1 MTQARSIFFSLFKNL
16 FALTLFAFGL
26 SENILAQALP
36 AEKKIA
42 QIIRRA
48 DSGQLLIDNL
58 SVNLNKTITVQ
69 VPYIEQVPYQ
79 AEETYIETVPYQ
91 IQVPYTEYITDYRQE
106 QRCNNVTR
114 YRQECRNERQ
124 CYRDPGSGQNCRY
137 VEECGTNVHGQR
149 ICKTRQVCTNNPPR
163 ERCDYRQVCYNVPYT
178 DRECS
183 YVQVP
188 YQREVTR
195 YRTETRYRQETRTR
209 TVTRYRQEQRCCRPE
224 TQVVFD
230 RQLQYQLEVHFPSEA
245 ILTPNQIETLN
256 IILVSATEQSAQVQ
270 LQPLN
275 TIYSYTIANQTVSG
289 SIIRVEL
296 AATPKRI
303 LSEPDLASLSDS
315 KKLNVELAGAGS
327 ESALLITDATLDF
340 EDVQTVYAIFLDLNT
355 DEGNKPLNTRTFT
368 RAQLKESGGFIRMAD
383 VIQNPTAIR
392 EALIPGNTIVY
403 SVIAKRSGSSSLLAG
418 RTLKAQKLSSFVLQ

>member
-16 FALTLFAFGL
+16 FALTLFVFSL

-42 QIIRRA
+42 QIVRRA

-58 SVNLNKTITVQ
+58 SVNLYKTITVQ
-69 VPYIEQVPYQ
+69 VPYMEQVPYQ

-230 RQLQYQLEVHFPSEA
+230 RQLQYQLEVHFPAEA
-245 ILTPNQIETLN
+245 ILAPNQIETLN

-275 TIYSYTIANQTVSG
+275 TIYSYAIANQTVSG

-296 AATPKRI
+296 AATPKRT

-315 KKLNVELAGAGS
+315 KKLNVELAGAGR

-355 DEGNKPLNTRTFT
+355 DEGNKSLNTRTFT

-383 VIQNPTAIR
+383 DIQNPTAIR

-403 SVIAKRSGSSSLLAG
+403 SVIAKRSGSSPLLAG